1 MRKLKF
7 TIKNVSTTV
16 NKNIEKA
23 DVKITNTDGTYTV
36 EQTSEI
42 NRTDDLFGDFKSTLN
57 SKFTVSED
65 YIKELVRE
73 GVIKSDKPEKEFV
86 NVFNAIDNMLDTYKS
101 DLKNIDTDM
110 SDAPECLKVEK
121 TTVLRNLIKTLDY
134 LKNLR
139 K

>member
-1 MRKLKF
+1 M
-7 TIKNVSTTV
+7 
-16 NKNIEKA
+16 
-23 DVKITNTDGTYTV
+23 
-36 EQTSEI
+36 
-42 NRTDDLFGDFKSTLN
+42 
-57 SKFTVSED
+57 
-65 YIKELVRE
+65 
-73 GVIKSDKPEKEFV
+73 IKSDKPEKEFV

>member
-1 MRKLKF
+1 M
-7 TIKNVSTTV
+7 
-16 NKNIEKA
+16 
-23 DVKITNTDGTYTV
+23 
-36 EQTSEI
+36 
-42 NRTDDLFGDFKSTLN
+42 
-57 SKFTVSED
+57 
-65 YIKELVRE
+65 
-73 GVIKSDKPEKEFV
+73 
-86 NVFNAIDNMLDTYKS
+86 FNAIDNMLDTYKS